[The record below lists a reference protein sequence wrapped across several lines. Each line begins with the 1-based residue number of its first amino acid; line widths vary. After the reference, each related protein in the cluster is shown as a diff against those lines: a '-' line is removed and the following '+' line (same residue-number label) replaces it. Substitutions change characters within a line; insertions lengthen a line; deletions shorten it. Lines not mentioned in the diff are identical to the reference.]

1 MKTERG
7 VRDIIDDIMVRL
19 EMLERELYSFSRD
32 VRYKGRVA
40 RIRDWMDDIH
50 DLLIELKH
58 ASENSRPSRR
68 QAGDP
73 L

>member
-1 MKTERG
+1 MKAEREA
-7 VRDIIDDIMVRL
+7 RDIIDDIMVRL

-32 VRYKGRVA
+32 IRYKGRIA

-58 ASENSRPSRR
+58 ASESSRPSR
-68 QAGDP
+68 Q
-73 L
+73 